1 MPVELAVLR
10 ALWIA
15 GLSSQTPFAE
25 ALTLQREKETS
36 SLTPRFPSFP
46 FLSLQL
52 KENEPGLLGIF
63 FFFFLFHYEWSCI
76 DGVTDSKS
84 GFRCLGLDQC
94 HLEGEKFKKK
104 GGLSRVLL
112 VDPHIP
118 LCLASPSM
126 PLLLLCVRMSVQ
138 CCFSFLLEQTCCSE
152 GRLL

>member
-63 FFFFLFHYEWSCI
+63 FFF
-76 DGVTDSKS
+76 
-84 GFRCLGLDQC
+84 
-94 HLEGEKFKKK
+94 
-104 GGLSRVLL
+104 
-112 VDPHIP
+112 IP
-118 LCLASPSM
+118 L
-126 PLLLLCVRMSVQ
+126 
-138 CCFSFLLEQTCCSE
+138 
-152 GRLL
+152 